1 MMKKNLVKSEKMES
15 SNQNTMNMHQKLDVI
30 SEDLKQIKKYLFL
43 HSFGSEK
50 VVKHPLNFY
59 IAKDRMTRFKKG
71 LLVLSNR
78 YKMILPVDN
87 PDDIMEICLS
97 GKHGGITKLF
107 RLIFNSIDSKF
118 INVFVFKCDLAE
130 ICGFDINDKKSSDSF
145 RNAFN
150 HAKYE
155 LYNLKRHDIKAK

>member
-15 SNQNTMNMHQKLDVI
+15 INQNTMNMHQKLDVI
-30 SEDLKQIKKYLFL
+30 SEDVKQIKKYLFL

-59 IAKDRMTRFKKG
+59 IAKDRM
-71 LLVLSNR
+71 
-78 YKMILPVDN
+78 
-87 PDDIMEICLS
+87 EICLS

-107 RLIFNSIDSKF
+107 RLIFNNIDSKF
-118 INVFVFKCDLAE
+118 INVFVFECDLAE

-155 LYNLKRHDIKAK
+155 LYNLKRYDIKAK

>member
-15 SNQNTMNMHQKLDVI
+15 INQNAMNMHQKLDII

-50 VVKHPLNFY
+50 VVKYPLNFY

-71 LLVLSNR
+71 LLLLSNR
-78 YKMILPVDN
+78 HKLILPIDN
-87 PDDIMEICLS
+87 IDDIREICLS
-97 GKHGGITKLF
+97 GKHGGTTELF
-107 RLIFNSIDSKF
+107 RLIFNNIDSKF

-130 ICGFDINDKKSSDSF
+130 ICGFDINDKKSNNSF

-155 LYNLKRHDIKAK
+155 LSKLKRHDIKAK

>member
-15 SNQNTMNMHQKLDVI
+15 INQNTMNMHQKLDVI

-78 YKMILPVDN
+78 NKMILPVDN

-97 GKHGGITKLF
+97 GKHGCIAKLF
-107 RLIFNSIDSKF
+107 RLIFNNIDSKF
-118 INVFVFKCDLAE
+118 INVFAFKCDLAE

-155 LYNLKRHDIKAK
+155 LYNLKRYDIKAK

>member
-15 SNQNTMNMHQKLDVI
+15 INQNTMNMHQKLDVI
-30 SEDLKQIKKYLFL
+30 SEDVKQIKKYLFL

-71 LLVLSNR
+71 LLVLSNKN
-78 YKMILPVDN
+78 KMILPVN
-87 PDDIMEICLS
+87 NIDDVREICLS
-97 GKHGGITKLF
+97 GKYGCIAKLF
-107 RLIFNSIDSKF
+107 RLIFNNIDSKF

-155 LYNLKRHDIKAK
+155 LFNLKRRGTITK

>member
-1 MMKKNLVKSEKMES
+1 MKKNLVKSEKMES
-15 SNQNTMNMHQKLDVI
+15 INQNTMNLHQKLDVI

-50 VVKHPLNFY
+50 VVKHSLNFY
-59 IAKDRMTRFKKG
+59 IAKDRKTRFKKG

-78 YKMILPVDN
+78 NNMILPVDN
-87 PDDIMEICLS
+87 MDDIREICLS
-97 GKHGGITKLF
+97 GKHGGTTELF
-107 RLIFNSIDSKF
+107 RLIFNNIDLKF

-130 ICGFDINDKKSSDSF
+130 ICGFDINDKKSSVSF

-155 LYNLKRHDIKAK
+155 LSNLKRHGATITK